1 MDVKTGFKTSEFW
14 ITAVV
19 SIAAAVIGIL
29 AARGLVSSEEQS
41 LYLALVQSLAVVVAP
56 LVIALVTGKYIDSR
70 AEVKKSANGKKAK

>member
-1 MDVKTGFKTSEFW
+1 MEVKPGFKTSEFW

-19 SIAAAVIGIL
+19 NIAAAVIGLL

-56 LVIALVTGKYIDSR
+56 LIIAVVTGKYIESR
-70 AEVKKSANGKKAK
+70 TEVKKAANGG

>member
-1 MDVKTGFKTSEFW
+1 MEVKPGFKTSEFW

-19 SIAAAVIGIL
+19 NIAAAVIGLL

-56 LVIALVTGKYIDSR
+56 LIIAVVTGKYIESR
-70 AEVKKSANGKKAK
+70 TEVKKSANGG